1 MANMGDKFFNL
12 GLTLGSGIK
21 QRMDE
26 RNYRKGLEELY
37 NLLYNPQGNP
47 SNGTSQQKQQG
58 NNNYNFD
65 YNSMMGTGT
74 GNVGLDKLLSMRG
87 QSQQAST
94 TQQTAPQFNAGA
106 DYGVD
111 IYNPYSM
118 AIMNAKN
125 DYARAQKL
133 GDEQAMLRANSVA
146 EQARAAAKEA
156 GVPIQSFL
164 SSNNVDYGQALN
176 MNDQLKAAQVAGNNN
191 FSYEDLMKGTIP
203 NQQTA
208 NPTQGIV
215 AQSPVNA
222 GTAVA
227 TPAQGVTTPTVG
239 NQQTAQTPNAVSLEQ
254 MKKDFNQYVN
264 NQTGGAAYPFLG
276 RGRLMF

>member
-12 GLTLGSGIK
+12 GMMIGNGIAARQREGELTKALRKAFGLDGNSNTSGNIA
-21 QRMDE
+21 
-26 RNYRKGLEELY
+26 
-37 NLLYNPQGNP
+37 
-47 SNGTSQQKQQG
+47 QQKQQG
-58 NNNYNFD
+58 DNNYKFD
-65 YNSMMGTGT
+65 YNSIMGTGT
-74 GNVGLDKLLSMRG
+74 GNAGLDKLLSMQG
-87 QSQQAST
+87 QPQQT
-94 TQQTAPQFNAGA
+94 PPNQQTAPQFNAGA

-111 IYNPYSM
+111 LMNPYSM
-118 AIMNAKN
+118 QIMNAKN

-146 EQARAAAKEA
+146 EQARKAAQEA

-176 MNDQLKAAQVAGNNN
+176 MNDQLRAAQVAGNKN
-191 FSYEDLMKGTIP
+191 FSYEDLLNGTIP
-203 NQQTA
+203 SQQTA

-239 NQQTAQTPNAVSLEQ
+239 NQQTAQTPNALSLEQ
-254 MKKDFNQYVN
+254 IRKDYNQFVN
-264 NQTGGAAYPFLG
+264 NQTGGTAYPFLG

>member
-12 GLTLGSGIK
+12 GMMIGNGIAARQREAELTKALRKAFGLDGNSNTSGNIA
-21 QRMDE
+21 
-26 RNYRKGLEELY
+26 
-37 NLLYNPQGNP
+37 
-47 SNGTSQQKQQG
+47 QQKQQG
-58 NNNYNFD
+58 DNNYKFD
-65 YNSMMGTGT
+65 YNSIMGTGT
-74 GNVGLDKLLSMRG
+74 GNAGLDKLLSMQG
-87 QSQQAST
+87 QPQQT
-94 TQQTAPQFNAGA
+94 PPNQQTAPQFNAGA

-111 IYNPYSM
+111 LMNPYSM
-118 AIMNAKN
+118 QIMNAKN

-146 EQARAAAKEA
+146 EQARAAAQEA

-164 SSNNVDYGQALN
+164 SSNNVDYGQAFR
-176 MNDQLKAAQVAGNNN
+176 MNDQLRAAQEAGNKN
-191 FSYEDLMKGTIP
+191 FSYEDLLNGTIP
-203 NQQTA
+203 SQQTA

-227 TPAQGVTTPTVG
+227 TPAQGVTTPSVG

-254 MKKDFNQYVN
+254 IKKDFNQYVN
-264 NQTGGAAYPFLG
+264 NQTGGTAYPFLG

>member
-1 MANMGDKFFNL
+1 MATNTFWNGFGMLAQKIQKNREEEALTKALRNAL
-12 GLTLGSGIK
+12 GI
-21 QRMDE
+21 D
-26 RNYRKGLEELY
+26 
-37 NLLYNPQGNP
+37 
-47 SNGTSQQKQQG
+47 SNGASVDNTKQKQQG
-58 NNNYNFD
+58 NNDYKFD

-74 GNVGLDKLLSMRG
+74 GNAGLDKLLSMQG
-87 QSQQAST
+87 QQQVLPN
-94 TQQTAPQFNAGA
+94 QQTAPQFNAGA

-111 IYNPYSM
+111 LMNPYSM
-118 AIMNAKN
+118 QIMNAKN

-133 GDEQAMLRANSVA
+133 GDEQAMLRANATA
-146 EQARAAAKEA
+146 EQARKAAQEA

-176 MNDQLKAAQVAGNNN
+176 MNDQLRAAQEAGNKN
-191 FSYEDLMKGTIP
+191 FSYEDLLNGTIP
-203 NQQTA
+203 SQQTA

-264 NQTGGAAYPFLG
+264 NQTGGTTAPFLG

>member
-12 GLTLGSGIK
+12 GMMIGNGIAAR
-21 QRMDE
+21 QRE
-26 RNYRKGLEELY
+26 GEITKALRKAFGLD
-37 NLLYNPQGNP
+37 GN
-47 SNGTSQQKQQG
+47 NDTAGNIAQQNQQG
-58 NNNYNFD
+58 GNNYKFD

-74 GNVGLDKLLSMRG
+74 GNANLDKLLSMQG
-87 QSQQAST
+87 QP
-94 TQQTAPQFNAGA
+94 QQTSPNQQTTPQFNAGA

-111 IYNPYSM
+111 LMNPYSM
-118 AIMNAKN
+118 QIMNAKN

-146 EQARAAAKEA
+146 EQARAAAQEA

-164 SSNNVDYGQALN
+164 SSNNVDYGQAFR
-176 MNDQLKAAQVAGNNN
+176 MNDQLRAAQVAGNKN
-191 FSYEDLMKGTIP
+191 FSYEDLLNGTIP
-203 NQQTA
+203 SQQTA

-239 NQQTAQTPNAVSLEQ
+239 NQQTAQTPNALSLEQ
-254 MKKDFNQYVN
+254 IRKDYNQFVN

>member
-1 MANMGDKFFNL
+1 MATNTFWNGFGMLAQKIQKNREEEALTKALRNAL
-12 GLTLGSGIK
+12 GI
-21 QRMDE
+21 D
-26 RNYRKGLEELY
+26 
-37 NLLYNPQGNP
+37 
-47 SNGTSQQKQQG
+47 SNGASVDNTKQKQQG
-58 NNNYNFD
+58 NNDYKFD
-65 YNSMMGTGT
+65 YNSIMGAST
-74 GNVGLDKLLSMRG
+74 GNTGLDKLLSMQG
-87 QSQQAST
+87 QPQQT
-94 TQQTAPQFNAGA
+94 PPNQQTAPQFNAGA

-111 IYNPYSM
+111 LMNPYSM
-118 AIMNAKN
+118 QIMNAKN

-146 EQARAAAKEA
+146 EQARAAAQEA

-176 MNDQLKAAQVAGNNN
+176 MNDQLRAAQVAGNKN
-191 FSYEDLMKGTIP
+191 FSYEDLLNGTIP
-203 NQQTA
+203 SQQTA

-215 AQSPVNA
+215 VQSPVNA

-239 NQQTAQTPNAVSLEQ
+239 NQQTAQTPNALSLEQ
-254 MKKDFNQYVN
+254 IRKDYNQYVN
-264 NQTGGAAYPFLG
+264 NQTGGAASPFLG

>member
-12 GLTLGSGIK
+12 GMMIGNGIAARQREAELTKALRKAFGLDGNSNTSGNIA
-21 QRMDE
+21 
-26 RNYRKGLEELY
+26 
-37 NLLYNPQGNP
+37 
-47 SNGTSQQKQQG
+47 QQNQQG
-58 NNNYNFD
+58 GNNYKFD
-65 YNSMMGTGT
+65 YNSIMGTGT
-74 GNVGLDKLLSMRG
+74 GNAGLDKLLSMQG
-87 QSQQAST
+87 QQQVSPN
-94 TQQTAPQFNAGA
+94 QQTTPQFNAGA

-111 IYNPYSM
+111 LMNPYSM
-118 AIMNAKN
+118 QIMNAKN

-146 EQARAAAKEA
+146 EQARKAAQEA

-176 MNDQLKAAQVAGNNN
+176 MNDQLRAAQVAGNKN
-191 FSYEDLMKGTIP
+191 FSYEDLLNGTIP
-203 NQQTA
+203 SQQTA

-227 TPAQGVTTPTVG
+227 TPAQGVITPTVG
-239 NQQTAQTPNAVSLEQ
+239 NQQTAQTPNALSLEQ
-254 MKKDFNQYVN
+254 IRKDYNQFVN
-264 NQTGGAAYPFLG
+264 NQTGGTAYPFLG

>member
-12 GLTLGSGIK
+12 GMMIGNGIAARQREGELTKALRKAFGLDGNSDTSGNIA
-21 QRMDE
+21 
-26 RNYRKGLEELY
+26 
-37 NLLYNPQGNP
+37 
-47 SNGTSQQKQQG
+47 QQNQQG
-58 NNNYNFD
+58 GNNYKFD

-74 GNVGLDKLLSMRG
+74 GNAGLDKLLSMQG
-87 QSQQAST
+87 QQQVSPN
-94 TQQTAPQFNAGA
+94 QQTTPQFNAGA

-111 IYNPYSM
+111 LMNPYSM
-118 AIMNAKN
+118 QIMNAKN

-133 GDEQAMLRANSVA
+133 GDEQAMLRAHATA
-146 EQARAAAKEA
+146 EQARKAAQEA

-176 MNDQLKAAQVAGNNN
+176 MNDQLRAAQVAGNKN
-191 FSYEDLMKGTIP
+191 FSYEDLLNGTIP
-203 NQQTA
+203 SQQTA

-227 TPAQGVTTPTVG
+227 TPAQGVTTPSVG

-264 NQTGGAAYPFLG
+264 NQTGGTAYPFLG

>member
-12 GLTLGSGIK
+12 GMMIGNGIAARQREAELTK
-21 QRMDE
+21 AF
-26 RNYRKGLEELY
+26 RKAFGLD
-37 NLLYNPQGNP
+37 GN
-47 SNGTSQQKQQG
+47 SDTAGNNAQQNQQG
-58 NNNYNFD
+58 GNNYKFD

-74 GNVGLDKLLSMRG
+74 GNANLDKLLSMQG
-87 QSQQAST
+87 QQQASPN
-94 TQQTAPQFNAGA
+94 QQTTPQFNAGA

-111 IYNPYSM
+111 LMNPYSM
-118 AIMNAKN
+118 QIMSAKN

-133 GDEQAMLRANSVA
+133 GDEQAMLRAHATA
-146 EQARAAAKEA
+146 EQARKAAQEA

-176 MNDQLKAAQVAGNNN
+176 MNDQLRAAQVAGNKN
-191 FSYEDLMKGTIP
+191 FSYEDLLNGTIP
-203 NQQTA
+203 SQQTA

-264 NQTGGAAYPFLG
+264 NQTGGTAYPFLG

>member
-12 GLTLGSGIK
+12 GMMIGNGIAARQREAELTKALRKAFGLDGNSDTSGNIA
-21 QRMDE
+21 
-26 RNYRKGLEELY
+26 
-37 NLLYNPQGNP
+37 
-47 SNGTSQQKQQG
+47 QQNQQG
-58 NNNYNFD
+58 NNNYKFD
-65 YNSMMGTGT
+65 YNSIMGTGT
-74 GNVGLDKLLSMRG
+74 GNAGLDKLLSMQG
-87 QSQQAST
+87 QQQVSPKQQAT
-94 TQQTAPQFNAGA
+94 PQFNAGA

-111 IYNPYSM
+111 LMNPYSM
-118 AIMNAKN
+118 QIMNAKN

-146 EQARAAAKEA
+146 EQARKAAQEA

-191 FSYEDLMKGTIP
+191 FSYEDLLNGTIP

>member
-12 GLTLGSGIK
+12 GMMIGNGIAARQREGELTKAL
-21 QRMDE
+21 
-26 RNYRKGLEELY
+26 RKAFGLD
-37 NLLYNPQGNP
+37 GN
-47 SNGTSQQKQQG
+47 SDTAGNIAQQNQQG
-58 NNNYNFD
+58 NNNYKFD
-65 YNSMMGTGT
+65 YNSIMGTGT
-74 GNVGLDKLLSMRG
+74 GNAGLDKLLSMQG
-87 QSQQAST
+87 QQQVSPKQLT
-94 TQQTAPQFNAGA
+94 TPQFNAGA

-111 IYNPYSM
+111 LMNPYSM
-118 AIMNAKN
+118 QIMNAKN

-146 EQARAAAKEA
+146 EQARAAAQEA

-164 SSNNVDYGQALN
+164 SSNNVDYGQAFR
-176 MNDQLKAAQVAGNNN
+176 MNDQLRAAQEAGNKN
-191 FSYEDLMKGTIP
+191 FSYEDLLNGTIP
-203 NQQTA
+203 SQQTA

-264 NQTGGAAYPFLG
+264 NQTGGTAYPFLG

>member
-12 GLTLGSGIK
+12 GMMIGNGIAARQREAELTKAL
-21 QRMDE
+21 
-26 RNYRKGLEELY
+26 RKAFGLD
-37 NLLYNPQGNP
+37 GN
-47 SNGTSQQKQQG
+47 SDTAGNIAQQNQQG
-58 NNNYNFD
+58 GNNYKFD

-74 GNVGLDKLLSMRG
+74 GNANLDKLLSMQG
-87 QSQQAST
+87 QQQVSPN
-94 TQQTAPQFNAGA
+94 QQTAPQFNAGA

-111 IYNPYSM
+111 LMNPYSNQIM
-118 AIMNAKN
+118 SAKGAYAI
-125 DYARAQKL
+125 AQKL
-133 GDEQAMLRANSVA
+133 GDEQAMLRAHATA
-146 EQARAAAKEA
+146 EQARKAAQEA

-164 SSNNVDYGQALN
+164 SSNNVDYGRALN
-176 MNDQLKAAQVAGNNN
+176 MNDQLGAAQIAGNKN
-191 FSYEDLMKGTIP
+191 FSYEDLLNGTIP

-264 NQTGGAAYPFLG
+264 NQTGGAASPFLG

>member
-1 MANMGDKFFNL
+1 MPTNGFWNGIGMVAQAIQRNRQEEALTKALRKAF
-12 GLTLGSGIK
+12 GL
-21 QRMDE
+21 D
-26 RNYRKGLEELY
+26 
-37 NLLYNPQGNP
+37 GN
-47 SNGTSQQKQQG
+47 SDTAGNIAQQNQQG
-58 NNNYNFD
+58 GNNYKFD

-74 GNVGLDKLLSMRG
+74 GNANLDKLLSMQG
-87 QSQQAST
+87 QP
-94 TQQTAPQFNAGA
+94 QQTIPQFNAGA

-111 IYNPYSM
+111 LMNPYSNQ
-118 AIMNAKN
+118 IMSAKN

-133 GDEQAMLRANSVA
+133 GDEQAMLRAHATA
-146 EQARAAAKEA
+146 EQARKAAQEA

-176 MNDQLKAAQVAGNNN
+176 MNDQLRAAQVAGNKN
-191 FSYEDLMKGTIP
+191 FSYEDLLNGTIP
-203 NQQTA
+203 SQQTA

-227 TPAQGVTTPTVG
+227 TPAQGVTTPSVG
-239 NQQTAQTPNAVSLEQ
+239 NQQTAQTPNALSLEQ
-254 MKKDFNQYVN
+254 IRKDYNQFVN
-264 NQTGGAAYPFLG
+264 NQTGGTAAPFLG

>member
-12 GLTLGSGIK
+12 GMMIGNGIAARQREAELTK
-21 QRMDE
+21 AF
-26 RNYRKGLEELY
+26 RKAFGLD
-37 NLLYNPQGNP
+37 GN
-47 SNGTSQQKQQG
+47 SDTAGNNAQQNQQG
-58 NNNYNFD
+58 GNNYKFD

-74 GNVGLDKLLSMRG
+74 GNANLDKLLSMQG
-87 QSQQAST
+87 QQQASPN
-94 TQQTAPQFNAGA
+94 QQTTPQFNAGA

-111 IYNPYSM
+111 LMNPYSM
-118 AIMNAKN
+118 QIMNAKN

-146 EQARAAAKEA
+146 EQARAAAQEA

-176 MNDQLKAAQVAGNNN
+176 MNDQLRAAQVAGNKN
-191 FSYEDLMKGTIP
+191 FSYEDLLNGTIP
-203 NQQTA
+203 SQQTA

-264 NQTGGAAYPFLG
+264 NQTGGTAYPFLG

>member
-12 GLTLGSGIK
+12 GMMFGNRIAARQQEGELTKAL
-21 QRMDE
+21 
-26 RNYRKGLEELY
+26 RKAFGLD
-37 NLLYNPQGNP
+37 GN
-47 SNGTSQQKQQG
+47 SDTAGNIAQQNQQG
-58 NNNYNFD
+58 NNDYKFD
-65 YNSMMGTGT
+65 YNSIMGAST
-74 GNVGLDKLLSMRG
+74 GNTGLDKLLSMQG
-87 QSQQAST
+87 QQQVSPN
-94 TQQTAPQFNAGA
+94 QQTAPQFNAGA

-111 IYNPYSM
+111 LMNPYSNQ
-118 AIMNAKN
+118 IMSAKN

-133 GDEQAMLRANSVA
+133 GDEQAMLRAHATA
-146 EQARAAAKEA
+146 EQARKAAQEA

-164 SSNNVDYGQALN
+164 SSNNVDYGQALS
-176 MNDQLKAAQVAGNNN
+176 MNDQLRAAQVAGNKN
-191 FSYEDLMKGTIP
+191 FSYEDLLNGTIP

-254 MKKDFNQYVN
+254 IKKDFNQYVN
-264 NQTGGAAYPFLG
+264 NQTGGTAYPFLG

>member
-12 GLTLGSGIK
+12 GMMIGNGIAARQREAELTKTLRKAFGLDGNSNTSGNIA
-21 QRMDE
+21 
-26 RNYRKGLEELY
+26 
-37 NLLYNPQGNP
+37 
-47 SNGTSQQKQQG
+47 QQKQQG
-58 NNNYNFD
+58 DNNYKFD
-65 YNSMMGTGT
+65 YNSIMGTGT
-74 GNVGLDKLLSMRG
+74 GNAGLDKLLSMQG
-87 QSQQAST
+87 QQQVSPKQQAT
-94 TQQTAPQFNAGA
+94 PQFNAGA

-111 IYNPYSM
+111 LMNPYSM
-118 AIMNAKN
+118 QIMNAKN

-146 EQARAAAKEA
+146 EQARAAAQEA

-176 MNDQLKAAQVAGNNN
+176 MNDQLRAAQEAGNKN
-191 FSYEDLMKGTIP
+191 FSYEDLLNGTIP
-203 NQQTA
+203 SQQTA

-239 NQQTAQTPNAVSLEQ
+239 NQQTAQTPNALSLEQ
-254 MKKDFNQYVN
+254 IRKDYNQFVN
-264 NQTGGAAYPFLG
+264 NQTGGAASPFLG

>member
-12 GLTLGSGIK
+12 GMMIGNGIAARQREAELTKALRKAFGLDGNSNTSGNIA
-21 QRMDE
+21 
-26 RNYRKGLEELY
+26 
-37 NLLYNPQGNP
+37 
-47 SNGTSQQKQQG
+47 QQKQQG
-58 NNNYNFD
+58 DNNYKFD
-65 YNSMMGTGT
+65 YNSIMGTGT
-74 GNVGLDKLLSMRG
+74 GNAGLDKLLSMQG
-87 QSQQAST
+87 QPQQT
-94 TQQTAPQFNAGA
+94 PPNQQTAPQFNAGA

-111 IYNPYSM
+111 LMNPYSM
-118 AIMNAKN
+118 QIMNAKN

-146 EQARAAAKEA
+146 EQARAAAQEA

-176 MNDQLKAAQVAGNNN
+176 MNDQLRAAQVAGNKN
-191 FSYEDLMKGTIP
+191 FSYEDLLNGTIP

-227 TPAQGVTTPTVG
+227 TPAQGVTTPSVG
-239 NQQTAQTPNAVSLEQ
+239 NQQTVQTPNAVSLEQ

-264 NQTGGAAYPFLG
+264 NQTGGAASPFLG

>member
-1 MANMGDKFFNL
+1 MTTNTFWNGL
-12 GLTLGSGIK
+12 GMLAQKIQKNREEEALTKALRNALGI
-21 QRMDE
+21 D
-26 RNYRKGLEELY
+26 
-37 NLLYNPQGNP
+37 
-47 SNGTSQQKQQG
+47 SNGASVDNTKQNQQG
-58 NNNYNFD
+58 GNNYKFD

-74 GNVGLDKLLSMRG
+74 GNTGLDKLLSMQG
-87 QSQQAST
+87 QPQQTSPN
-94 TQQTAPQFNAGA
+94 QQTAPQFNAGA

-111 IYNPYSM
+111 LLNPYSNQ
-118 AIMNAKN
+118 IMSAKN

-133 GDEQAMLRANSVA
+133 GDEQAMLRAHATA
-146 EQARAAAKEA
+146 EQARKAAQEA

-176 MNDQLKAAQVAGNNN
+176 MNDQLRAAQVAGNKN
-191 FSYEDLMKGTIP
+191 FSYEDLLNGTIP
-203 NQQTA
+203 SQQTA

-239 NQQTAQTPNAVSLEQ
+239 NQQTVQTPNAVSLEQ
-254 MKKDFNQYVN
+254 MKKDLNQYVN
-264 NQTGGAAYPFLG
+264 NQTGGTAYPFLG

>member
-12 GLTLGSGIK
+12 GMMIGNGIAARQREAELTKALRKAFGLDGNSNTSGNIA
-21 QRMDE
+21 
-26 RNYRKGLEELY
+26 
-37 NLLYNPQGNP
+37 
-47 SNGTSQQKQQG
+47 QQKQQG
-58 NNNYNFD
+58 DNNYKFD

-74 GNVGLDKLLSMRG
+74 GNAGLDKLLSMQG
-87 QSQQAST
+87 QP
-94 TQQTAPQFNAGA
+94 QQTIPQFNAGA

-111 IYNPYSM
+111 LMNPYSM
-118 AIMNAKN
+118 QIMNAKN

-146 EQARAAAKEA
+146 EQARAAAQEA

-176 MNDQLKAAQVAGNNN
+176 MNDQLRAAQVAGNKN
-191 FSYEDLMKGTIP
+191 FSYEDLLNGTIP

-227 TPAQGVTTPTVG
+227 TPAQGVMTPTVG
-239 NQQTAQTPNAVSLEQ
+239 NQQTVQTPNAVSLEQ

-264 NQTGGAAYPFLG
+264 NQTGGTAYPFLG

>member
-12 GLTLGSGIK
+12 GMMIGNGIAARQREAELTKAL
-21 QRMDE
+21 
-26 RNYRKGLEELY
+26 RKAFGLD
-37 NLLYNPQGNP
+37 GN
-47 SNGTSQQKQQG
+47 SDTAGNIAQQNQQG
-58 NNNYNFD
+58 GNNYKFD

-74 GNVGLDKLLSMRG
+74 GNAGLDKLLSMQG
-87 QSQQAST
+87 QP
-94 TQQTAPQFNAGA
+94 QQTTPQFNAGA

-111 IYNPYSM
+111 LMNPYSM
-118 AIMNAKN
+118 QIMNAKN

-133 GDEQAMLRANSVA
+133 GDEQAMLRAHATA
-146 EQARAAAKEA
+146 EQARKAAQEA

-176 MNDQLKAAQVAGNNN
+176 MNDQLGAAQVAGNKN
-191 FSYEDLMKGTIP
+191 FSYEDLLNGTIP

-208 NPTQGIV
+208 NPTQGVV

-227 TPAQGVTTPTVG
+227 TPAQGVMTPTVG
-239 NQQTAQTPNAVSLEQ
+239 NQQTVQTPNAVSLEQ

-264 NQTGGAAYPFLG
+264 NQTGGTAYPFLG

>member
-1 MANMGDKFFNL
+1 MANIGDKFFNL
-12 GLTLGSGIK
+12 GMMIGNGIAARQREAELTKALRKAFGLDGNSDTSGNIA
-21 QRMDE
+21 
-26 RNYRKGLEELY
+26 
-37 NLLYNPQGNP
+37 
-47 SNGTSQQKQQG
+47 QQNQQG
-58 NNNYNFD
+58 GNKYKFD

-74 GNVGLDKLLSMRG
+74 GNAGLDKLLSMQG
-87 QSQQAST
+87 QPQQTSPN
-94 TQQTAPQFNAGA
+94 QQTAPQFNASA

-111 IYNPYSM
+111 LMNPYSM
-118 AIMNAKN
+118 QIMNAKN

-146 EQARAAAKEA
+146 EQARAAAQEA

-176 MNDQLKAAQVAGNNN
+176 MNDQLRAAQVAGNKN
-191 FSYEDLMKGTIP
+191 FSYEDLLNGTIP
-203 NQQTA
+203 SQQTA

-264 NQTGGAAYPFLG
+264 NQTGGTAYPFLG

>member
-12 GLTLGSGIK
+12 GMMIGNGIAARQREGELTKAL
-21 QRMDE
+21 
-26 RNYRKGLEELY
+26 RKAFGLD
-37 NLLYNPQGNP
+37 GN
-47 SNGTSQQKQQG
+47 SDTAGNIAQQNQQG
-58 NNNYNFD
+58 GNNYKFD

-74 GNVGLDKLLSMRG
+74 GNAGLDKLLSMQG
-87 QSQQAST
+87 QQQT
-94 TQQTAPQFNAGA
+94 PPNQQTAPQFNAGA

-111 IYNPYSM
+111 LMNPYSNQIM
-118 AIMNAKN
+118 SAKGAYAI
-125 DYARAQKL
+125 AQKL
-133 GDEQAMLRANSVA
+133 GDEQAMLRAHATA
-146 EQARAAAKEA
+146 EQARKAAQEA

-176 MNDQLKAAQVAGNNN
+176 MNDQLRAAQVAGNKN
-191 FSYEDLMKGTIP
+191 FSYEDLLNGTIP
-203 NQQTA
+203 SQQTA

-227 TPAQGVTTPTVG
+227 TPAQGATTPTVG

-264 NQTGGAAYPFLG
+264 NQTGGTAYPFLG

>member
-12 GLTLGSGIK
+12 GMMIGNGIAARQREAELTKALRKAFGLDGNSNTSGNIA
-21 QRMDE
+21 
-26 RNYRKGLEELY
+26 
-37 NLLYNPQGNP
+37 
-47 SNGTSQQKQQG
+47 QQKQQG
-58 NNNYNFD
+58 DNNYKFD
-65 YNSMMGTGT
+65 YNNIMGTGT
-74 GNVGLDKLLSMRG
+74 GNAGLDKLLSMQG
-87 QSQQAST
+87 QPQQT
-94 TQQTAPQFNAGA
+94 PPNQQTAPQFNAGA

-111 IYNPYSM
+111 LMNPYSM
-118 AIMNAKN
+118 QIMNAKN

-146 EQARAAAKEA
+146 EQARAAAQEA

-164 SSNNVDYGQALN
+164 SSNNVDYGQAFR
-176 MNDQLKAAQVAGNNN
+176 MNDQLRAAQEAGNKN
-191 FSYEDLMKGTIP
+191 FSYEDLLNGTIP

-264 NQTGGAAYPFLG
+264 NQTGGAASPFLG

>member
-1 MANMGDKFFNL
+1 MTTNTFWNGL
-12 GLTLGSGIK
+12 GMLAQKIQKNREEEALTKALRNALGI
-21 QRMDE
+21 D
-26 RNYRKGLEELY
+26 
-37 NLLYNPQGNP
+37 
-47 SNGTSQQKQQG
+47 SNGASVDNTKQKQQG
-58 NNNYNFD
+58 NNDYKFD
-65 YNSMMGTGT
+65 YNSIMGAST
-74 GNVGLDKLLSMRG
+74 GNTGLDKLLSMQG
-87 QSQQAST
+87 QPQQT
-94 TQQTAPQFNAGA
+94 PQHQQTAPQFNAGA

-111 IYNPYSM
+111 LMNPYSNQ
-118 AIMNAKN
+118 IMSAKN

-133 GDEQAMLRANSVA
+133 GDEQAMLRANATA
-146 EQARAAAKEA
+146 EQARKAAQEA

-164 SSNNVDYGQALN
+164 SSNNVDYGQSLN
-176 MNDQLKAAQVAGNNN
+176 MNDQLRAAQVAGNKN
-191 FSYEDLMKGTIP
+191 FSYEDLLNGTIP

-227 TPAQGVTTPTVG
+227 TPAQGVTTPSVG

-264 NQTGGAAYPFLG
+264 NQTGGTAYPFLG

>member
-12 GLTLGSGIK
+12 GMMIGNGIAARQRERELTKAL
-21 QRMDE
+21 
-26 RNYRKGLEELY
+26 RKAFGLD
-37 NLLYNPQGNP
+37 GN
-47 SNGTSQQKQQG
+47 SDTAGNIAQQNQQG
-58 NNNYNFD
+58 NNYKFD

-74 GNVGLDKLLSMRG
+74 GNAGLDKLLSMQG
-87 QSQQAST
+87 QQQVSPN
-94 TQQTAPQFNAGA
+94 QQTTPQFNAGA

-111 IYNPYSM
+111 LMNPYSNQIM
-118 AIMNAKN
+118 SAKGAYAI
-125 DYARAQKL
+125 AQKL
-133 GDEQAMLRANSVA
+133 GDEQAMLRAHATA
-146 EQARAAAKEA
+146 EQARKAAQEA

-164 SSNNVDYGQALN
+164 SSNNVDYGRALN
-176 MNDQLKAAQVAGNNN
+176 MNDQLGAAQIAGNKN
-191 FSYEDLMKGTIP
+191 FSYEDLLNGTIP

-208 NPTQGIV
+208 NPTQGVV

-264 NQTGGAAYPFLG
+264 NQTGGTAYPFLG

>member
-12 GLTLGSGIK
+12 GMMIGNGIAARQREAELTKAL
-21 QRMDE
+21 
-26 RNYRKGLEELY
+26 RKAFGLD
-37 NLLYNPQGNP
+37 GN
-47 SNGTSQQKQQG
+47 SDTAGNIAQQNQQG
-58 NNNYNFD
+58 GNNYKFD
-65 YNSMMGTGT
+65 YNSIMGAST
-74 GNVGLDKLLSMRG
+74 GNTGLDKLLSMQG
-87 QSQQAST
+87 QQQVSPK
-94 TQQTAPQFNAGA
+94 QQTAPQFNAGA

-111 IYNPYSM
+111 LMNPYAM
-118 AIMNAKN
+118 QIMNAKN

-133 GDEQAMLRANSVA
+133 GDEQAMLRANATA
-146 EQARAAAKEA
+146 EQARKAAQEA

-164 SSNNVDYGQALN
+164 SSNNVDYGRALN
-176 MNDQLKAAQVAGNNN
+176 MNDQLRAAQVAGNKN
-191 FSYEDLMKGTIP
+191 FSYEDLLNGTIP
-203 NQQTA
+203 SQQTA

-227 TPAQGVTTPTVG
+227 TPAQGVTTPSVG

-264 NQTGGAAYPFLG
+264 NQTGGTAYPFLG

>member
-1 MANMGDKFFNL
+1 MANMGNKFFNL
-12 GLTLGSGIK
+12 GMMIGNGIAAR
-21 QRMDE
+21 QRE
-26 RNYRKGLEELY
+26 GEITKALRKEFGLD
-37 NLLYNPQGNP
+37 GN
-47 SNGTSQQKQQG
+47 SDTAGNIAQQNQQG
-58 NNNYNFD
+58 GNNYKFD

-74 GNVGLDKLLSMRG
+74 GNAGLDKLLSMQG
-87 QSQQAST
+87 QPQQT
-94 TQQTAPQFNAGA
+94 PPNQQTAPQFNAGA

-111 IYNPYSM
+111 LMNPYSNQ
-118 AIMNAKN
+118 IMSAKN

-133 GDEQAMLRANSVA
+133 GDEQAMLRAHATA
-146 EQARAAAKEA
+146 EQARKAAQEA

-176 MNDQLKAAQVAGNNN
+176 MNDQLRAAQVAGNKN
-191 FSYEDLMKGTIP
+191 FSYEDLLNGTIP

-222 GTAVA
+222 GTAVD

-239 NQQTAQTPNAVSLEQ
+239 NQQTAQTPNALSLEQ
-254 MKKDFNQYVN
+254 IRKDYNQYVN
-264 NQTGGAAYPFLG
+264 NQTGGTAYPFLG

>member
-12 GLTLGSGIK
+12 GMMFGNGIAARQQEGELTKAL
-21 QRMDE
+21 
-26 RNYRKGLEELY
+26 RKAFGLD
-37 NLLYNPQGNP
+37 GN
-47 SNGTSQQKQQG
+47 SDTAGNIAQQNQQG
-58 NNNYNFD
+58 NNNYKFD
-65 YNSMMGTGT
+65 YNSIMGAGT
-74 GNVGLDKLLSMRG
+74 GNAGLDKLLSMQG
-87 QSQQAST
+87 QQQVSPK
-94 TQQTAPQFNAGA
+94 QQTTPQFNAGA

-111 IYNPYSM
+111 LMNPYSM
-118 AIMNAKN
+118 QIMNAKN

-133 GDEQAMLRANSVA
+133 GDEQAMLRANATA
-146 EQARAAAKEA
+146 EQARKAAQEA

-191 FSYEDLMKGTIP
+191 FSYEDLLNGTIP
-203 NQQTA
+203 NQQTV

-264 NQTGGAAYPFLG
+264 NQTGGTASPFLG

>member
-12 GLTLGSGIK
+12 GMMIGNGIAARQREAELTKALRKTFGLDGNGDTSGNIA
-21 QRMDE
+21 
-26 RNYRKGLEELY
+26 
-37 NLLYNPQGNP
+37 
-47 SNGTSQQKQQG
+47 QQNQQG
-58 NNNYNFD
+58 NNNYKFD
-65 YNSMMGTGT
+65 YNSIMGTGT
-74 GNVGLDKLLSMRG
+74 GNAGLDKLLSMQG
-87 QSQQAST
+87 QPQQT
-94 TQQTAPQFNAGA
+94 PPNQQTAPQFNAGA

-111 IYNPYSM
+111 LMNPYSM
-118 AIMNAKN
+118 QIMNAKN

-146 EQARAAAKEA
+146 EQARAAAQEA

-164 SSNNVDYGQALN
+164 SSNNVDYGQAFR
-176 MNDQLKAAQVAGNNN
+176 MNDQLRAAQEAGNKN
-191 FSYEDLMKGTIP
+191 FSYEDLLNGTIP
-203 NQQTA
+203 SQQTA

-254 MKKDFNQYVN
+254 IRKDYNQFVN
-264 NQTGGAAYPFLG
+264 NQTGGTAYPFLG

>member
-12 GLTLGSGIK
+12 GMMIGNGIAARQREAELTKALRKAFGLDGNSDTSGNIA
-21 QRMDE
+21 
-26 RNYRKGLEELY
+26 
-37 NLLYNPQGNP
+37 
-47 SNGTSQQKQQG
+47 QQNQQG
-58 NNNYNFD
+58 GNKYKFD

-74 GNVGLDKLLSMRG
+74 GNAGLDKLLSMQG
-87 QSQQAST
+87 QPQQTSPN
-94 TQQTAPQFNAGA
+94 QQTAPQFNASA
-106 DYGVD
+106 DYCVD
-111 IYNPYSM
+111 LMNPYSM
-118 AIMNAKN
+118 QIMNAKN

-146 EQARAAAKEA
+146 EQARAAAQEA

-176 MNDQLKAAQVAGNNN
+176 MNDQLRAAQVAGNKN
-191 FSYEDLMKGTIP
+191 FSYEDLLNGTIP
-203 NQQTA
+203 SQQTA

-264 NQTGGAAYPFLG
+264 NQTGGTAYPFLG

>member
-1 MANMGDKFFNL
+1 MANFGDKFFNL
-12 GLTLGSGIK
+12 GMMLGNGIASRQREGELTK
-21 QRMDE
+21 
-26 RNYRKGLEELY
+26 
-37 NLLYNPQGNP
+37 LLSEALAARANSNNN
-47 SNGTSQQKQQG
+47 SNGQSE
-58 NNNYNFD
+58 NNYKFD
-65 YNSMMGTGT
+65 YNSMMRAGT
-74 GNVGLDKLLSMRG
+74 GNTGLDRLLAMQG
-87 QSQQAST
+87 QSQQSPSA
-94 TQQTAPQFNAGA
+94 QQAQSLFNAGS

-111 IYNPYSM
+111 LNNPYSM

-176 MNDQLKAAQVAGNNN
+176 MNDQLRAAQVAGNKN
-191 FSYEDLMKGTIP
+191 FSYEDLLNGTIP
-203 NQQTA
+203 SQQTA

-227 TPAQGVTTPTVG
+227 TPAQGVTAPTVG
-239 NQQTAQTPNAVSLEQ
+239 NQQTVQTPNAVTTEQ
-254 MKKDFNQYVN
+254 LKKDFNTYMN
-264 NQTGGAAYPFLG
+264 RQTGGAAYPFLN

>member
-12 GLTLGSGIK
+12 GMMIGNGIAARQREAELTK
-21 QRMDE
+21 AF
-26 RNYRKGLEELY
+26 RKAFGLD
-37 NLLYNPQGNP
+37 GN
-47 SNGTSQQKQQG
+47 SDTAGNNAQQNQQG
-58 NNNYNFD
+58 GNNYKFD

-74 GNVGLDKLLSMRG
+74 GNASLDKLLSMQG
-87 QSQQAST
+87 QP
-94 TQQTAPQFNAGA
+94 QQTSPNQQTTPQFNAGA

-111 IYNPYSM
+111 LMNPYSNQ
-118 AIMNAKN
+118 IMSAKN

-133 GDEQAMLRANSVA
+133 GDEQAMLRAHAKA
-146 EQARAAAKEA
+146 EQARKAAQEA

-164 SSNNVDYGQALN
+164 SSNNVDYGQAIK
-176 MNDQLKAAQVAGNNN
+176 MNDQLGAAQVAGNKN
-191 FSYEDLMKGTIP
+191 FSYEDLLNGTIP

-239 NQQTAQTPNAVSLEQ
+239 NQQTAQTPNALSLEQ
-254 MKKDFNQYVN
+254 IRKDYNQFVN
-264 NQTGGAAYPFLG
+264 NQTGGTAYPFLG
-276 RGRLMF
+276 RGRLML

>member
-12 GLTLGSGIK
+12 GMMIGNGIAARQREAELTKALRKAFGLDGNSDTSGNIA
-21 QRMDE
+21 
-26 RNYRKGLEELY
+26 
-37 NLLYNPQGNP
+37 
-47 SNGTSQQKQQG
+47 QQG
-58 NNNYNFD
+58 GNNYKFD

-74 GNVGLDKLLSMRG
+74 GNANLDKLLSMQG
-87 QSQQAST
+87 QPQQVSPN
-94 TQQTAPQFNAGA
+94 QQTTPQFNAGA

-111 IYNPYSM
+111 LMNPYSM
-118 AIMNAKN
+118 QIMNAKN

-146 EQARAAAKEA
+146 EQARKATQEA

-176 MNDQLKAAQVAGNNN
+176 MNDQLRAAQVAGNKN
-191 FSYEDLMKGTIP
+191 FSYEDLLNGTIP
-203 NQQTA
+203 SQQTA

-239 NQQTAQTPNAVSLEQ
+239 NQQTAQTPNALSLEQ
-254 MKKDFNQYVN
+254 IRKDYNQFVN
-264 NQTGGAAYPFLG
+264 NQTGGTTAPFLG

>member
-1 MANMGDKFFNL
+1 MATNTFWNGFGMLAQKIQKNREEEALTKALRNAL
-12 GLTLGSGIK
+12 GI
-21 QRMDE
+21 D
-26 RNYRKGLEELY
+26 
-37 NLLYNPQGNP
+37 
-47 SNGTSQQKQQG
+47 SNGASVDNTKQKQQG
-58 NNNYNFD
+58 DNDYKFD
-65 YNSMMGTGT
+65 YNSIMGTGT
-74 GNVGLDKLLSMRG
+74 GNAGLDKLLSMQG
-87 QSQQAST
+87 QPQQT
-94 TQQTAPQFNAGA
+94 PPNQQTAPQFNAGA

-111 IYNPYSM
+111 LMNPYSNQ
-118 AIMNAKN
+118 IMSAKN

-146 EQARAAAKEA
+146 EQARAAAQEA

-164 SSNNVDYGQALN
+164 SSNNVDYGQAFR
-176 MNDQLKAAQVAGNNN
+176 MNDQLRAAQEAGNKN
-191 FSYEDLMKGTIP
+191 FSYEDLLNGTIP

-239 NQQTAQTPNAVSLEQ
+239 NQQTVQTPNAVSLEQ

-264 NQTGGAAYPFLG
+264 NQTGGTAYPFLG
-276 RGRLMF
+276 RGKLMF

>member
-12 GLTLGSGIK
+12 GMMIGNGIAARQREGELTKAL
-21 QRMDE
+21 
-26 RNYRKGLEELY
+26 RKAFGFD
-37 NLLYNPQGNP
+37 GN
-47 SNGTSQQKQQG
+47 SDTAGNIAQQNQQG
-58 NNNYNFD
+58 GNNYKFD
-65 YNSMMGTGT
+65 YNSMMGIGT
-74 GNVGLDKLLSMRG
+74 GNAGLDKLLSMQG
-87 QSQQAST
+87 QPQQTSPN
-94 TQQTAPQFNAGA
+94 QQTAPQFNAGA

-111 IYNPYSM
+111 LMNPYSM
-118 AIMNAKN
+118 QIMNAKN

-146 EQARAAAKEA
+146 EQARKAAQEA

-164 SSNNVDYGQALN
+164 SSNNVDYGQAIR
-176 MNDQLKAAQVAGNNN
+176 MNDQLGAAQVAGNKN
-191 FSYEDLMKGTIP
+191 FSYEDLLNGTIP

-264 NQTGGAAYPFLG
+264 NQTGGTAYPFLG

>member
-12 GLTLGSGIK
+12 GMMIGNGIAARQREAELTK
-21 QRMDE
+21 AF
-26 RNYRKGLEELY
+26 RKAFGLD
-37 NLLYNPQGNP
+37 GN
-47 SNGTSQQKQQG
+47 SDTAGNNAQQNQQG
-58 NNNYNFD
+58 GNNYKFD

-74 GNVGLDKLLSMRG
+74 GNASLDKLLSMQG
-87 QSQQAST
+87 QP
-94 TQQTAPQFNAGA
+94 QQTSPNQQTTPQFNAGA

-111 IYNPYSM
+111 LMNPYSNQ
-118 AIMNAKN
+118 IMSAKN

-133 GDEQAMLRANSVA
+133 GDEQAMLRAHATA
-146 EQARAAAKEA
+146 EQARKAAQEA

-176 MNDQLKAAQVAGNNN
+176 MNDQLRAAQVAGNKN
-191 FSYEDLMKGTIP
+191 FSYEDLLNGTIP
-203 NQQTA
+203 NQQTV

-227 TPAQGVTTPTVG
+227 TPAQGVTTPSVG
-239 NQQTAQTPNAVSLEQ
+239 NQQTAQTPNALSLEQ
-254 MKKDFNQYVN
+254 IRKDYNQFVN
-264 NQTGGAAYPFLG
+264 NQTGGTAYPFLG
-276 RGRLMF
+276 RGRLML

>member
-12 GLTLGSGIK
+12 GMMIGNGIAARQREAELTKALRKAFGLDGNSNTSGNIA
-21 QRMDE
+21 
-26 RNYRKGLEELY
+26 
-37 NLLYNPQGNP
+37 
-47 SNGTSQQKQQG
+47 QQKQQG
-58 NNNYNFD
+58 DNNYKFD
-65 YNSMMGTGT
+65 YNSIMGTGT
-74 GNVGLDKLLSMRG
+74 GNAGLDKLLSMQG
-87 QSQQAST
+87 QPQQT
-94 TQQTAPQFNAGA
+94 PPNQQTAPQFNAGA

-111 IYNPYSM
+111 LMNPYSM
-118 AIMNAKN
+118 QIMNAKN

-146 EQARAAAKEA
+146 EQARKAAQEA

-164 SSNNVDYGQALN
+164 SSNNVDYGQALS
-176 MNDQLKAAQVAGNNN
+176 MNDQLRAAQEAGNKN
-191 FSYEDLMKGTIP
+191 FSYEDLLNGTIP
-203 NQQTA
+203 SQQTA

-239 NQQTAQTPNAVSLEQ
+239 NQQTVQTPNAVSLEQ

-264 NQTGGAAYPFLG
+264 NQTGGTAYPFLG